1 MHAERDTYSGY
12 IPEVAGDCVMIL
24 MVLCK
29 EITAGDLKMGGRG
42 TTLKTL
48 NSEPRVTELVCK
60 MQLAMH
66 SN

>member
-1 MHAERDTYSGY
+1 MHAERDTYNGY

-42 TTLKTL
+42 NHIENVKFRT
-48 NSEPRVTELVCK
+48 S
-60 MQLAMH
+60 
-66 SN
+66 SY